1 MLLVSTTMYKRI
13 RLLGLVLIM
22 MTSLAK
28 AQTINSPYSRYGL
41 GDIVPSQNI
50 LTRGMGG
57 VSAAYNSQFDVNAIN
72 FQNPA
77 SYAHLKATVL
87 DIGIEFDNR
96 TLRAVDPPRKFNAYS
111 PTISYIQLGFPVKKG
126 GGWGF
131 TLGLRPITRI
141 NYKIE
146 RPELVSGIDSINT
159 LFEGSGGAYEAN
171 IGTGFSIVKNL
182 TIGINAGYLFG
193 SRDFSSRRS
202 ILNDTVFHYMSNHE
216 TKSNYGGLVADGGI
230 QYRLSLGKTTFL
242 RLGAYGSLKRTFN
255 GSRDIIRE
263 TFQYNSGTGAPV
275 SVDSVY
281 HANDLKGDVVYPSTF
296 GGGAIYEKSG
306 KFLVGVDYST
316 TKWSDYRFFNETEPV
331 RDSWTAHI
339 GGQLFP
345 TGGKSY
351 WSNVFYR
358 AGFSFGT
365 DYISADKDL
374 PKWSA
379 SLGAG
384 LPMRKPAYSN
394 QFSVINIL
402 LEVGQRGNK
411 ENLIRENFFR
421 IGVGLS
427 LSDIWFIKRKFD

>member
-22 MTSLAK
+22 MTSMAK
-28 AQTINSPYSRYGL
+28 AQTINSPYSRFGL
-41 GDIVPSQNI
+41 GDVVPSQNI

-57 VSAAYNSQFDVNAIN
+57 VSAAYYDFNTIN
-72 FQNPA
+72 FTNPA
-77 SYAHLKATVL
+77 SLARLQATTL
-87 DIGIEFDNR
+87 DFALELDNR

-111 PTISYIQLGFPVKKG
+111 PTISYVQIAFPISKKK
-126 GGWGF
+126 GWGF
-131 TLGLRPITRI
+131 NLGLRPVTRV

-146 RPELVSGIDSINT
+146 KRQLIPGVDSINN

-171 IGTGFSIVKNL
+171 FGTGLRITKDL
-182 TIGINAGYLFG
+182 TVGVNVGYLFG
-193 SRDFSSRRS
+193 SKDSSARLA
-202 ILNDTVFHYMSNHE
+202 ILNDSVFHYMSNHQL
-216 TKSNYGGLVADGGI
+216 KSNYGGLVANAGV
-230 QYRLSLGKTTFL
+230 QYTLRLEKTIWL
-242 RLGAYGSLKRTFN
+242 RLGAYASLKRTFN
-255 GSRDIIRE
+255 GTRDVIVE
-263 TFQYNSGTGAPV
+263 TFQYNSATGAPV
-275 SVDSVY
+275 TVDSVY
-281 HANDLKGDVVYPSTF
+281 HENDVRGDVVYPSTV
-296 GGGAIYEKSG
+296 GAGVIFDKLG
-306 KFLVGVDYST
+306 KFLIGIDYST
-316 TKWSDYRFFNETEPV
+316 TKWSDYRFFKDNEPM

-358 AGFSFGT
+358 AGFTFGT
-365 DYISADKDL
+365 DYIISDNKDL
-374 PKWSA
+374 SKWSA
-379 SLGAG
+379 TLGAG

-411 ENLIRENFFR
+411 ENLVRESFFN
-421 IGVGLS
+421 IGVGFS